1 MNKTKGILYETDKTN
16 IGTKGILYETDKT
29 NISLTFLI

>member
-1 MNKTKGILYETDKTN
+1 MNKTTGISYETDKTN